1 MGLFT
6 SMGPFMQIVLN
17 QTQHIIG
24 DFEQIFQDLRLA
36 VAPSEA
42 RENTDP
48 RLEVFPELFLTG
60 YPLQDLVL
68 QKEFIEK
75 YLRQLNEFETWL
87 KSLSPQENHL
97 CLVGGLTYDFD
108 EDGLPLYIRNVIFA
122 CRPGVG
128 LEALYTKCLLPNYDI
143 FDEEKYF
150 TPGKEAAT
158 LNFAGKKVGLLIC
171 EDMWFSSTHE
181 IDPVKLLHDKVKEE
195 AINLDAIVNLSAS
208 PYFIGKQEKRENRA
222 KEISRLFQAPFYYV
236 NRIGGEDE
244 ILFDGQSFATDG
256 TKVLRAKAFEED
268 AKICPLMA
276 YDGESAPQYQSS
288 HLENSWESLFQA
300 DLTTTEAQANGT
312 LPTLKPWDKETCEEV
327 IEALAFGLQ
336 EYAMKCG
343 FNKFLVALSG
353 GIDSGLVLTLTKM
366 ALKKGQTLEAIY
378 MPSQFSASLSTE
390 LAEELCENL
399 GVKLIHFPIKF
410 LHSTMKQEFKSHARD
425 PLSGLADENIQSRL
439 RGAILYA
446 RSNQTGSMVIN
457 TSNKSEIAVGYSTL
471 YGDSVGAIS
480 MLGDL
485 YKSQVYDL
493 SRYLHKEYKKLPLGY
508 IERPPS
514 AELRE
519 NQEDSQSLP
528 PYPRLDAMLEGFLS
542 YRLTKKNLHTLGF
555 DQDEIQKTYDL
566 YTKSEYKRN
575 QFCPIIKVK
584 AKSFGFGYRIPITK
598 KS

>member
-1 MGLFT
+1 
-6 SMGPFMQIVLN
+6 MQIVLN

-24 DFEQIFQDLRLA
+24 DFEQIFQDLKLA
-36 VAPSEA
+36 VKRAQLISASDKKVPH
-42 RENTDP
+42 
-48 RLEVFPELFLTG
+48 LELFPELFLTG

-68 QKEFIEK
+68 QKEFIER
-75 YLRQLNEFETWL
+75 YTNALDNFDQWL
-87 KSLSPQENHL
+87 KEQPKEQDHL
-97 CLVGGLTYDFD
+97 CLVGGLTYQFD
-108 EDGLPLYIRNVIFA
+108 EDGLPLYIKNVIFA
-122 CRPGVG
+122 CHPGSG

-150 TPGKEAAT
+150 CPGDQAAT
-158 LNFAGKKVGLLIC
+158 LNFAGKTWGLLIC
-171 EDMWFSSTHE
+171 EDMWFSSTHT
-181 IDPVKLLHDKVKEE
+181 IDPVKLLYDQVKADK
-195 AINLDAIVNLSAS
+195 IQLDGILNLSAS
-208 PYFIGKQEKRENRA
+208 PYFIGKQAKRETRA
-222 KEISRLFQAPFYYV
+222 KEIAHLFQCPFYYV
-236 NRIGGEDE
+236 NRVGGEDE

-256 TKVLRAKAFEED
+256 KKVIRSKPFEED
-268 AKICPLMA
+268 ALAVELLSYAGGPA
-276 YDGESAPQYQSS
+276 VSYNDS
-288 HLENSWESLFQA
+288 HIENSWESLFQA
-300 DLTTTEAQANGT
+300 DLTEKEGNN
-312 LPTLKPWDKETCEEV
+312 LPQLKPWDEQTCEEV
-327 IEALAFGLQ
+327 IQALAFGLQ
-336 EYAMKCG
+336 EYASKCG
-343 FNKFLVALSG
+343 FKNFLVALSG

-366 ALKKGQTLEAIY
+366 ALRPGQKLEAVY
-378 MPSQFSASLSTE
+378 MPSRFSSPLSTE

-399 GVKLIHFPIKF
+399 KVPLNHFPIKF
-410 LHSTMKQEFKSHARD
+410 LHSTMKQEFQNHYRT
-425 PLSGLADENIQSRL
+425 PLEGLADENIQSRL

-446 RSNQTGSMVIN
+446 RSNQTGAIVIN
-457 TSNKSEIAVGYSTL
+457 TSNKSELAVGYSTL

-493 SRYLHKEYKKLPLGY
+493 SRYLYNTRKELPLAY

-542 YRLTKKNLHTLGF
+542 YRLTKKNLHDLGF
-555 DQDEIQKTYDL
+555 DQSEVQKTYDL

-584 AKSFGFGYRIPITK
+584 AKSFGFGYRMPITK